1 MCTSTFEKFKTN
13 MGKKLGNRNITF
25 KVMEKFSKK
34 KKKVTE
40 KGIKPTEIFFFLI
53 KKKCEDC
60 LLF

>member
-34 KKKVTE
+34 KKGVTE
-40 KGIKPTEIFFFLI
+40 KGINPTE
-53 KKKCEDC
+53 
-60 LLF
+60 